1 MIKQYISLLLLI
13 LTLSCSHSG
22 QKNEKQNFEVV
33 ITEMNTWL
41 NLMPGS
47 PGKFFL
53 QGEMIIKNLTDETIE
68 DISID
73 NVKVYSQEK
82 LLFNFSPILEFKNLD
97 GQKILKPGS
106 SIEYRF
112 RTDGGIRLGTIEIP
126 DDKVDVIFSVTGDSG
141 KYIVDLKNVNVE
153 RTY

>member
-1 MIKQYISLLLLI
+1 MIKQYISLLILM
-13 LTLSCSHSG
+13 LTLSCSPSSR
-22 QKNEKQNFEVV
+22 KNEIQNFEVV

-53 QGEMIIKNLTDETIE
+53 QGEMIIKNLTGETIE

-73 NVKVYSQEK
+73 NLKVYSKEK
-82 LLFNFSPILEFKNLD
+82 LLFNFIPILELKNQED
-97 GQKILKPGS
+97 QKILQPRS
-106 SIEYRF
+106 SLEFRF
-112 RTDGGIRLGTIEIP
+112 RTDGGIRLGNIEIP
-126 DDKVDVIFSVTGDSG
+126 DDKVDVIFSVTCDSG
-141 KYIVDLKNVNVE
+141 KYIVDLKNINVE

>member
-1 MIKQYISLLLLI
+1 MIKQYISLLILM
-13 LTLSCSHSG
+13 LTLSCSPSG
-22 QKNEKQNFEVV
+22 QKNEIQNFEVV

-53 QGEMIIKNLTDETIE
+53 QGEMIIKNLTGETIE

-73 NVKVYSQEK
+73 NLKVYSKEK
-82 LLFNFSPILEFKNLD
+82 LLFNFSPILELKNQD
-97 GQKILKPGS
+97 GQKILQPHS

-112 RTDGGIRLGTIEIP
+112 RTDGGIRLGNIEIL
-126 DDKVDVIFSVTGDSG
+126 DDKVDIIFSVTGDSG
-141 KYIVDLKNVNVE
+141 KYIVDLKNINVE